1 MGTVIDEPFGDP
13 VPSVP
18 LGRSPLTFVVA
29 GGWLAVGVSVALLGV
44 VLVRDVG
51 LNVLNGWTIVLA
63 AAGGLIAIT
72 RDGRAARLSAFALVL
87 LAALP
92 ALVGGFAL
100 LYIPSLA
107 LIFPLHLKQGRS
119 AAGISNA

>member
-1 MGTVIDEPFGDP
+1 MGARV
-13 VPSVP
+13 
-18 LGRSPLTFVVA
+18 

-51 LNVLNGWTIVLA
+51 LNVLNGWTIFLA

-72 RDGRAARLSAFALVL
+72 HDGRAARLTAFALIL

-100 LYIPSLA
+100 LYLPSLV
-107 LIFPLHLKQGRS
+107 LIFLSIWTGSRRRR
-119 AAGISNA
+119 ITNA

>member
-1 MGTVIDEPFGDP
+1 MGARV
-13 VPSVP
+13 
-18 LGRSPLTFVVA
+18 

-72 RDGRAARLSAFALVL
+72 RDGRAARLTAFALVL

-100 LYIPSLA
+100 LYIPSLV
-107 LIFPLHLKQGRS
+107 LIFPLHLEGVGRER
-119 AAGISNA
+119 GITNA